1 MRINFR
7 TILLGLVYALL
18 ALFAFENRGRIFSYP
33 KFEGVPTADV
43 SDALGARLFFQDL
56 GMPVG
61 SALLVF
67 IGLLSLLYLFYS
79 VSLRTSTLVEVRK
92 YTKEVEV
99 ARRLADEAEAS
110 RIGQLQGTIEALV
123 GSLRE
128 ESESRYNMLA
138 ATLGE
143 IEDRMERGGGEG
155 PAEG

>member
-1 MRINFR
+1 MRINLR

-18 ALFAFENRGRIFSYP
+18 TIFAFENRGRIFGYP
-33 KFEGVPTADV
+33 KIEGAESADIT
-43 SDALGARLFFQDL
+43 SALEARLFFQGL
-56 GMPVG
+56 GMPTGAVLIG
-61 SALLVF
+61 L
-67 IGLLSLLYLFYS
+67 IGLLTLLYLVYAM
-79 VSLRTSTLVEVRK
+79 SLRTSTLVEVRK

-128 ESESRYNMLA
+128 ESEARYNMLA

-143 IEDRMERGGGEG
+143 IEDRMERDAGEG
-155 PAEG
+155 PGEG